1 MAVVKEDKHTC
12 LIQEHGS
19 VAGRAAGVAKVERGE
34 DLLAPDDHNEAE
46 DNGNTQHEPV
56 VSAGLVAQQ
65 LWRGKEGSKV
75 TKMDLVKGDVNAKAK
90 ASNKNNVKP
99 VEDEGTVQQP
109 ATVQADHDDNK
120 CPADGYKATSE
131 NQCNSMNLR
140 EIITGLNSHE
150 LHTRKGSDQFKLL
163 KENLCS

>member
-1 MAVVKEDKHTC
+1 MADVKGGKHTC

-56 VSAGLVAQQ
+56 VAAGLDAQQ

-90 ASNKNNVKP
+90 ASNKTMLNLLRTKGLSSNLP
-99 VEDEGTVQQP
+99 LSRLT
-109 ATVQADHDDNK
+109 TMT
-120 CPADGYKATSE
+120 TSVL
-131 NQCNSMNLR
+131 QMD
-140 EIITGLNSHE
+140 I
-150 LHTRKGSDQFKLL
+150 KQLL
-163 KENLCS
+163 KTNAIQ

>member
-1 MAVVKEDKHTC
+1 M
-12 LIQEHGS
+12 
-19 VAGRAAGVAKVERGE
+19 ERGE

-99 VEDEGTVQQP
+99 VEDEGTVL
-109 ATVQADHDDNK
+109 ADHDDNK

>member
-1 MAVVKEDKHTC
+1 MADVKGGKHTC

-19 VAGRAAGVAKVERGE
+19 VAGRAVGVAKVERGE

-90 ASNKNNVKP
+90 ASNKSNVKP
-99 VEDEGTVQQP
+99 VEDEGTVLQL
-109 ATVQADHDDNK
+109 VLDHDGNK
-120 CPADGYKATSE
+120 CPADGYKDTSE

-150 LHTRKGSDQFKLL
+150 LHTRKGSDEFKLL

>member
-1 MAVVKEDKHTC
+1 MADVEGDKHTC

-56 VSAGLVAQQ
+56 VAAGLVAQQ
-65 LWRGKEGSKV
+65 LWRGKEGSKL
-75 TKMDLVKGDVNAKAK
+75 TKMDDLVEGDVKAKAK
-90 ASNKNNVKP
+90 ASNKSNVKP
-99 VEDEGTVQQP
+99 VEDEGTVLQL
-109 ATVQADHDDNK
+109 VLDHDGNK
-120 CPADGYKATSE
+120 CPADGYKDTSE

>member
-65 LWRGKEGSKV
+65 L
-75 TKMDLVKGDVNAKAK
+75 
-90 ASNKNNVKP
+90 
-99 VEDEGTVQQP
+99 
-109 ATVQADHDDNK
+109 
-120 CPADGYKATSE
+120 
-131 NQCNSMNLR
+131 
-140 EIITGLNSHE
+140 
-150 LHTRKGSDQFKLL
+150 
-163 KENLCS
+163 

>member
-1 MAVVKEDKHTC
+1 MADVKGDKHTF

-19 VAGRAAGVAKVERGE
+19 VAGQAAGVAKAERGE
-34 DLLAPDDHNEAE
+34 GLLAPDDHNEAE
-46 DNGNTQHEPV
+46 NNGKTQHEPV
-56 VSAGLVAQQ
+56 VAAGLVAQQ
-65 LWRGKEGSKV
+65 VWRGKEGSKL
-75 TKMDLVKGDVNAKAK
+75 TKMDDLVKSGVNTKAK
-90 ASNKNNVKP
+90 ANSKSNDKP
-99 VEDEGTVQQP
+99 VEDEGTVLQL
-109 ATVQADHDDNK
+109 VLDHDGNK
-120 CPADGYKATSE
+120 CPADGYKDTSE

>member
-1 MAVVKEDKHTC
+1 MADVKEDKHTC

-90 ASNKNNVKP
+90 ASNKTMLNLLRTKGLSSNLP
-99 VEDEGTVQQP
+99 LSRLT
-109 ATVQADHDDNK
+109 TMT
-120 CPADGYKATSE
+120 TSVL
-131 NQCNSMNLR
+131 QMD
-140 EIITGLNSHE
+140 I
-150 LHTRKGSDQFKLL
+150 KQLL
-163 KENLCS
+163 KTNAIQ